1 MRFPTAH
8 PILPRRTLTRLDALA
23 VVDGFLNATFT
34 MSTAVHPDLPLGKD
48 SDYPT
53 TYTPSLLRSIDRAQ
67 LRATL
72 RIAERLPF
80 QGEDTWNCYEF
91 SWLNAKGRPDVGL
104 VKVRVPCNSGAI
116 VESKSLKLYL
126 NSFAQTVFA
135 TRAELLTT
143 LNSDLTL
150 AFRAPVMIDLL
161 DVDQTPEPVV
171 QMPGRSLDDLDV
183 EIEVYHWCPDM
194 LEVEAGAVAVRQTH
208 HTHLFRSICPVTGQP
223 DWASIVVQYIGHRI
237 PPESLLRY
245 LVSFRNHAA
254 FHETTIEQIFIDIV
268 QRCAPEQLSVY
279 GRFLRRGGIDINPF
293 RSTDE
298 SASMSMRLVRQ

>member
-1 MRFPTAH
+1 VFIETTA
-8 PILPRRTLTRLDALA
+8 I
-23 VVDGFLNATFT
+23 
-34 MSTAVHPDLPLGKD
+34 MSKVEHPDLPLGKD

-53 TYTPSLLRSIDRAQ
+53 TYMPSLLRSLDRTQ

-72 RIAERLPF
+72 GMAGRLPF

-126 NSFAQTVFA
+126 NSFSQTVFA

-143 LNSDLTL
+143 LNSDLSL

-161 DVDQTPEPVV
+161 DVEQTPEPVV

-183 EIEVYHWCPDM
+183 DVEVYHWCPDM
-194 LEVEAGAVAVRQTH
+194 LEVDAGAVTVRQTH
-208 HTHLFRSICPVTGQP
+208 HTHLFRSVCPVTGQP
-223 DWASIVVQYIGHRI
+223 DWASVMVQYVGNRI

-254 FHETTIEQIFIDIV
+254 FHETTIEQIFLDLT
-268 QRCAPEQLSVY
+268 QRCAPQHLTVY
-279 GRFLRRGGIDINPF
+279 GRFLRRGGIDINPY
-293 RSTDE
+293 RSTDG
-298 SASMSMRLVRQ
+298 STSMSVRLVRQ

>member
-1 MRFPTAH
+1 
-8 PILPRRTLTRLDALA
+8 
-23 VVDGFLNATFT
+23 V
-34 MSTAVHPDLPLGKD
+34 
-48 SDYPT
+48 
-53 TYTPSLLRSIDRAQ
+53 Q

-72 RIAERLPF
+72 GIVDRLPF

-104 VKVRVPCNSGAI
+104 VKVRVPCNSAAI

-126 NSFAQTVFA
+126 NSFSQTVFA

-143 LNSDLTL
+143 LNSDLSL

-161 DVDQTPEPVV
+161 DVDQTPEPMV

-194 LEVEAGAVAVRQTH
+194 LEVDAGAVTVRQTH
-208 HTHLFRSICPVTGQP
+208 HTHLFRSVCPVTGQP
-223 DWASIVVQYIGHRI
+223 DWASIMVQYVGHRI

-245 LVSFRNHAA
+245 LVSFRSHAA
-254 FHETTIEQIFIDIV
+254 FHETTIEQIFVDII
-268 QRCAPEQLSVY
+268 QRCAPEHLTVY

-298 SASMSMRLVRQ
+298 SASTSMRLVRQ

>member
-1 MRFPTAH
+1 MH
-8 PILPRRTLTRLDALA
+8 SI
-23 VVDGFLNATFT
+23 
-34 MSTAVHPDLPLGKD
+34 MSTVPHPDLPLGKD

-72 RIAERLPF
+72 GIADRLPF

-126 NSFAQTVFA
+126 NSFSQTVFA

-143 LNSDLTL
+143 LNSDLSL

-161 DVDQTPEPVV
+161 DVDQTPEPMV

-194 LEVEAGAVAVRQTH
+194 LEVDAGAVTVRQTH
-208 HTHLFRSICPVTGQP
+208 HTHLFRSVCPVTGQP
-223 DWASIVVQYIGHRI
+223 DWASIMVQYVGHRI

-245 LVSFRNHAA
+245 LVSFRSHAA
-254 FHETTIEQIFIDIV
+254 FHETTIEQIFVDLT
-268 QRCAPEQLSVY
+268 QRCAPEHLTVY

-298 SASMSMRLVRQ
+298 SASTSMRLVRQ

>member
-1 MRFPTAH
+1 
-8 PILPRRTLTRLDALA
+8 
-23 VVDGFLNATFT
+23 

-53 TYTPSLLRSIDRAQ
+53 TYTPSLLRSIERAQ

-72 RIAERLPF
+72 RIGERLPF

-91 SWLNAKGRPDVGL
+91 SWLNAKGRPVVGL

-143 LNSDLTL
+143 LNSDLSL

-194 LEVEAGAVAVRQTH
+194 LEVEAGAVTVRQTH
-208 HTHLFRSICPVTGQP
+208 HTHLFRSVCPVTGQP
-223 DWASIVVQYIGHRI
+223 DWASIMVQYIGHRI

-254 FHETTIEQIFIDIV
+254 FHEATDRADLHRHRSAMRARAAFRVWALSATRWYRHQPVQID
-268 QRCAPEQLSVY
+268 
-279 GRFLRRGGIDINPF
+279 GRVGIDV
-293 RSTDE
+293 DAAG
-298 SASMSMRLVRQ
+298 ASVRKPRYAA